1 MLEKKSVFLIKK
13 FIEEKELSL
22 SKIIATT
29 ELTKK
34 MVFYSIDRINEYLH
48 FYQQPLIENDS
59 KSFRISQ
66 QTHDFFVD
74 IFLNNAVYES
84 YVMDSEERC
93 KYIFLLCFYR
103 KEEYFS
109 ISHFLDAL
117 EIGKTTFISD
127 VKKLQLVLESDFIEL
142 KTTRQQGYFLEGN
155 EYHIRSLMMKFILN
169 DFNNSSNSF
178 FYDYFFYK
186 ENLSQLGNAEKNVGE
201 LLKKYN
207 IFISENR
214 FNEFCYAF
222 ALLVPRLN
230 IPELDINDNYN
241 FEVFKNMKEFEF
253 SKQLLQEFQ
262 IYNDNSNSYLCS
274 WLLSLS
280 LGNIEEH
287 TYDRSIILEIIT
299 RMTSR
304 FELISGIRFTDK
316 NLVISNLYSH
326 FRSVY
331 YRLFFK
337 IPIINN
343 LCERTYQ
350 EYPDF
355 IQIVEEVLK
364 PISNLFEFP
373 IPKEEIAY
381 LAMHFLSSIDNLE
394 EQTIKK
400 KVGIVVCPS
409 GIGSSA
415 IVKQELMDLFPEFT
429 FMGPFDTDSIGEI
442 TFSYDF
448 IFSTVQNV
456 RLYTMDKPVY
466 VVNPIMTPE
475 ERYNLIRYV
484 YSNSKNM
491 TIRFPRVSELMNIIE
506 RHSVVNNKKSLE
518 EDLYTYLS
526 ESNTL
531 KRQVKINNAVPLSK
545 VIKPEY
551 IQFGVAAD
559 TFEEAVRICAQPLLK
574 DKVIDPSYLE
584 EIINTIESKNTFMMI
599 TNTVALPHTRPI
611 FGANDIGIS
620 VLVLD
625 NSISVSSI
633 QKVKYIFMLSA
644 IDNKKHLTAI
654 AQLVKLLDN
663 STFFEILDNA
673 TSDEEIHNYI
683 AENEAKE
690 D

>member
-109 ISHFLDAL
+109 INHFLDAL

-230 IPELDINDNYN
+230 IPELDIDDNYN